1 MYAFTLV
8 REVGGARWRAVACGD
23 VRLHAA
29 TCGWQKSPGAEPV
42 GQARAGVRDKFC
54 ALRAYSAKS
63 PPMSLETG
71 SSW

>member
-1 MYAFTLV
+1 MVAHGCM
-8 REVGGARWRAVACGD
+8 RRRAVGKK
-23 VRLHAA
+23 R
-29 TCGWQKSPGAEPV
+29 PGAEPV
-42 GQARAGVRDKFC
+42 GQVRAGVRDKFC

>member
-1 MYAFTLV
+1 MYAFALV
-8 REVGGARWRAVACGD
+8 REVGGARWRTVVCGD
-23 VRLHAA
+23 VRLA
-29 TCGWQKSPGAEPV
+29 KKPGAEPV